1 VSRSFGFRGPDGD
14 IDLDRALG
22 SAMGHYVALMV
33 SGTQGTC
40 VQPLGAV
47 GEESEHGPVMR
58 QGFGRPVRASASG
71 TVARQ
76 PEWVW
81 DVCAYYLVLGVHW
94 RATRGEIRRAYVAAC
109 ARDDGQEQDE
119 QLTYALAQLLD
130 ERVRRA
136 YDMMPLGGV
145 FTWDRDIEAAIKRAA
160 AAEAG
165 RRMAEGDQATARD
178 VMEEMGFQS
187 EPPAPEDDEDAGEQA
202 AAVRAREAATTAART
217 RWSLQWGYYVLPGR
231 YGAIHADEALLE
243 AWQGMVA
250 AALRER
256 GISMAFAVGQG
267 RTGSP
272 SVLRNINEPCIFVV
286 TKEGASPARAESAVE
301 KGIALGIVEDESKG
315 AL

>member
-1 VSRSFGFRGPDGD
+1 MSRPFGFRGPDGD
-14 IDLDRALG
+14 IDLDRAIG

-33 SGTQGTC
+33 SGAQGTFI
-40 VQPLGAV
+40 QPLAADADD
-47 GEESEHGPVMR
+47 EESGHGPVMR

-76 PEWVW
+76 PGWVW
-81 DVCAYYLVLGVHW
+81 DVCGYYLALGVHW
-94 RATRGEIRRAYVAAC
+94 SATRSEIRRAYLRAC
-109 ARDDGQEQDE
+109 QREGGQEQDE
-119 QLTYALAQLLD
+119 HLTYVVSQLSD
-130 ERVRRA
+130 ERIRRA
-136 YDMMPLGGV
+136 YDMTPLGGI
-145 FTWDRDIEAAIKRAA
+145 FTWDRDIEAMIKRVA

-165 RRMAEGDQATARD
+165 RRTAEGEEATAGD
-178 VMEEMGFQS
+178 VMEEMGFRKQ
-187 EPPAPEDDEDAGEQA
+187 
-202 AAVRAREAATTAART
+202 EAAPDDPEEAEARATEAASTAARS

-231 YGAIHADEALLE
+231 YGAIQADEALLE

-256 GISMAFAVGQG
+256 GISLPFAVGQG

-286 TKEGASPARAESAVE
+286 TKDGASPERAKSAVE
-301 KGIALGIVEDESKG
+301 KGIALGIVSDESKG